1 MEFLGTK
8 LSLEELASIWEMQ
21 VRRGGGGGGERG
33 GREEGGREK
42 ALMVGGRYVVHVHVV
57 RGGEGVR
64 E

>member
-8 LSLEELASIWEMQ
+8 LSLDELTSIWEMQ
-21 VRRGGGGGGERG
+21 VRKG
-33 GREEGGREK
+33 GREGGRE
-42 ALMVGGRYVVHVHVV
+42 GGRKGGRGESIDGGMKERKYVVHVV